1 MPRETKTSDILTR
14 FNLTSRRCFADT
26 PHGVY
31 PRLNS
36 FRKASVVYAGSNKI
50 SRAHRPTSR
59 NRFARGAF
67 FPTTK
72 SSGSYCT
79 VCASSSEKVTIYA
92 TFRCVRQLLAR
103 NTLCRAKYFSISL
116 VRYKLFVQDRVLTF
130 LSSLSLSLS
139 LSIMI

>member
-1 MPRETKTSDILTR
+1 MPQETKTSDILTR
-14 FNLTSRRCFADT
+14 CNLTSRRCFADT
-26 PHGVY
+26 LHGVY

-92 TFRCVRQLLAR
+92 TFRGVRQLLAR
-103 NTLCRAKYFSISL
+103 NILCRAKYFSIKPRTVRAIRLRSRFDVSL
-116 VRYKLFVQDRVLTF
+116 
-130 LSSLSLSLS
+130 
-139 LSIMI
+139 